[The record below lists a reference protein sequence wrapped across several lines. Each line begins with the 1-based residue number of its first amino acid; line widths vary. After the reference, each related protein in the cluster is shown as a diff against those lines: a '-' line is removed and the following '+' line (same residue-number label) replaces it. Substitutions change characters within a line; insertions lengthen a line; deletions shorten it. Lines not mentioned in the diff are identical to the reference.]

1 MYKIYQFYVQPFNGS
16 YPPVELGP
24 DPVHFGKT
32 LCLIFTQYTK
42 YDLKDGREWNEDAK
56 KEYADVVIIQCRILF
71 YWKNTDHVK

>member
-1 MYKIYQFYVQPFNGS
+1 MYSPLMEVTLPS
-16 YPPVELGP
+16 SL
-24 DPVHFGKT
+24 DPTLCTSGKHV
-32 LCLIFTQYTK
+32 CLIFTQYTK